1 MARRIAPFVLSL
13 FVVILLVLTTYGSH
27 GLLHLREINNER
39 AQLQAKNDVL
49 ERDIARL
56 ENEIQA
62 LQTSPFAVEEKAREE
77 LGLSRKNE
85 IVYIFPAEK

>member
-1 MARRIAPFVLSL
+1 MARRIAPFLLSF
-13 FVVILLVLTTYGSH
+13 FVVILLIFTTYGSH

-39 AQLQAKNDVL
+39 AILQAKNDSL

-56 ENEIQA
+56 QNEIQA
-62 LQTSPFAVEEKAREE
+62 LQTTPLAIEEKAREE

>member
-1 MARRIAPFVLSL
+1 MARRIAPFLLSF
-13 FVVILLVLTTYGSH
+13 FVVILLIFTTYGSH

-39 AQLQAKNDVL
+39 AILLAKNDSL

-56 ENEIQA
+56 QNEIQA
-62 LQTSPFAVEEKAREE
+62 LQTTPLAIEEKAREE